1 MVNCY
6 IYLPSGHAGP
16 QFTLARARLLGAN
29 METVERII
37 EAATRLFNKEGI
49 AQVSM
54 RAIAEEVGI
63 SHSNLAYHFA
73 DKGEILDEIFSRMEA
88 EMDASMVPDG
98 AIDIGYLHGLLARI
112 STFHE
117 EYAFFYL
124 DLLEIARNHKV
135 VIRRYRKTIERRF
148 EQHDRMMAEL
158 IGNGYLK
165 REPTPGLY
173 RSLFHAI
180 WVMSTFWLQHLKI
193 LGPSH
198 SVVGKAG
205 EVQHVWEILLPYL
218 TAKGLRQFSA
228 ISEAQP
234 RPLALL
240 HLNRVN

>member
-1 MVNCY
+1 
-6 IYLPSGHAGP
+6 
-16 QFTLARARLLGAN
+16 

-37 EAATRLFNKEGI
+37 EAATRLFNKDGI

-54 RAIAEEVGI
+54 RSIAEEVGI

-73 DKGEILDEIFSRMEA
+73 GKSEILHEIYTRMET
-88 EMDASMVPDG
+88 EMDASMVPHGD
-98 AIDIGYLHGLLARI
+98 IDIGYLQGLLTRI
-112 STFHE
+112 SAFHE
-117 EYAFFYL
+117 KYAFFYL
-124 DLLEIARNHKV
+124 DLLEIARNHKR

-158 IGNGYLK
+158 IRNGYLK

-173 RSLFHAI
+173 RSLFHSI

-193 LGPSH
+193 LGSSH

-205 EVQHVWEILLPYL
+205 EVHHVWEILLPYL
-218 TAKGLRQFSA
+218 TSRGLRQYSA
-228 ISEAQP
+228 ICEEQA